1 MSQKDREKIWHLL
14 VVQDLQKKR
23 IIHLQEAT
31 YSLGRD
37 CRNAIVLHS
46 RLVSRQHAILLRVT
60 LPETDQY
67 AFRIIDG
74 SFKGKKST
82 NGLFVNGVKCFSH
95 DLQHGDTIEFG
106 SNQVQAK
113 YYVISRLSAQAF
125 SQSCVLENL
134 SDSAFLQG
142 DPINP
147 FETLTVE
154 DDNLERAS
162 EIAVVRL
169 ASFPELIPNP
179 IVEIDMEGTL
189 TYLNPA
195 ATIKFPELKKFGKQH
210 PLLTE
215 LVTAVKNQ
223 KVNSFI
229 REVEVGKEVFEQ
241 SVHYLPESDLI
252 RTFVIR
258 EITQQKQAEAE
269 LYQRDRL
276 LQAVAEAANYLLV
289 EMNYEIAIEKALAVL
304 GDAARADRVCLFENN
319 PHPITGE
326 MAINLRFEWT
336 RLSVKS
342 CRHNWQ
348 NQPYR
353 SSGLDRWYT
362 TFSKGEFIRGLTR
375 EFTPCEQKLLQRD
388 GVQSLLLVPLRFEEK
403 FWGFLGLLDCSQERQ
418 WSKHEESTLLTLAAS
433 ISAARQRRQVEE
445 MIRYQALHDAL
456 TGLPNRLQFNEQ
468 LTKALANAVQN
479 RENLAVMFLDLDR
492 FKIINDTLGHKLGDL
507 LLQSVAQRL
516 RDSLR
521 CGDTVARWGGDE
533 FIILL
538 PRVTST
544 EEVAQIAKRILQAL
558 EKTFQ
563 LEGHELYISASI
575 GITLFNKDVPEIAP
589 SPAVGAGAVIASA
602 NKAPWS
608 SPGAT
613 GAVADAEVLIQQADI
628 AVYHAKQQ
636 GRNNYQFYTTSIKT
650 KTPEV
655 LIIEKSLRHALE
667 KEEFVVYYQPQVNI
681 RTGQIIGMEAL
692 LRWNHPEMGLI
703 APNVFI
709 PLAEESGLIV
719 TIGEWVLRTACM
731 QNKAWQNVGLPAL
744 TMAVNLSLKQF
755 REPKLVQTVAQI
767 LEQTGLEPR
776 FLELEIT
783 ETVAIEDLDFTKKV
797 LQQFQQMGVRLSIDD
812 FGTGH
817 SSLSR
822 LQLLPLHSLK
832 IDRSFIRELT
842 TDVRVAHIVKAI
854 VSLGR
859 NLGLR
864 LTAEGVE
871 KQEELEF
878 LKSINCEDVQGFLF
892 YKPLC
897 AQKAT
902 EILYNQ
908 TTKSHCR

>member
-14 VVQDLQKKR
+14 VVQDSQGKR

-113 YYVISRLSAQAF
+113 YYVISHLSAQAF

-134 SDSAFLQG
+134 PDSAFLQG

-162 EIAVVRL
+162 EVAVVRL

-179 IVEIDMEGTL
+179 IVEMDMEGTL

-223 KVNSFI
+223 KMNSFI
-229 REVEVGKEVFEQ
+229 REVEVGKKIFEQ

-269 LYQRDRL
+269 LRQRDRL

-388 GVQSLLLVPLRFEEK
+388 GIQSLLFVPLRFEEK

-433 ISAARQRRQVEE
+433 ISAARQRQQVEK

-456 TGLPNRLQFNEQ
+456 TGLPNRLHFNEQ
-468 LTKALANAVQN
+468 LTKTLANAVQS

-492 FKIINDTLGHKLGDL
+492 FKTINDTLGHKLGDL

-516 RDSLR
+516 RDFLR
-521 CGDTVARWGGDE
+521 AGDTVARWGGDE

-558 EKTFQ
+558 EKAFQ
-563 LEGHELYISASI
+563 LEGHELYISGSI
-575 GITLFNKDVPEIAP
+575 GITLFNKDAP
-589 SPAVGAGAVIASA
+589 
-602 NKAPWS
+602 
-608 SPGAT
+608 
-613 GAVADAEVLIQQADI
+613 ADAEVLIQQADI

-636 GRNNYQFYTTSIKT
+636 GRNNYQFYTTSINT

-655 LIIEKSLRHALE
+655 LTIEKSLRHALE

-681 RTGQIIGMEAL
+681 RTGKIIGMEAL

-731 QNKAWQNVGLPAL
+731 QNKAWQNAGLPPL

-797 LQQFQQMGVRLSIDD
+797 LQQFQEMGVRLSIDD

-822 LQLLPLHSLK
+822 LQLLPLHNLK
-832 IDRSFIRELT
+832 IDRSFIGELT
-842 TDVRVAHIVKAI
+842 TDVKVAHIVKAI

-864 LTAEGVE
+864 LIAEGVE

-878 LKSINCEDVQGFLF
+878 LKSINCENVQGFLF

-902 EILYNQ
+902 EILHNQ